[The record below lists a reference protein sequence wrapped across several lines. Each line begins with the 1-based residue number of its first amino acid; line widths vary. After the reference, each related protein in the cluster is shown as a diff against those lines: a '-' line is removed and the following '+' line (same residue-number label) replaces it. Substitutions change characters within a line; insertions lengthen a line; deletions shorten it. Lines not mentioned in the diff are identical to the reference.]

1 MSGHSKWHNIQQ
13 KKGKSDAARAS
24 IFTKIGREIAVAVKQ
39 GGADPDSNSKLR
51 DAIAKAKSNNMPND
65 NIARS
70 IKKASGE
77 LGSINYEEMTY
88 EGYGVGGTA
97 FIVEAL
103 TDNKNRTAG
112 DVRHLIDKYGGSMG
126 ATGCVSF
133 MFKRKGVI
141 TVSKADISE
150 DDLMM
155 AALDA
160 GAEDIL
166 SEDDEVFEVLT
177 SPADFD
183 GVRSALDAAGVK
195 MLSAEVTMIP
205 ENEVTPDEAQQT
217 TLLKM
222 IEKMEELDDVQNIYH
237 NAVITIGDE
246 EED

>member
-13 KKGKSDAARAS
+13 KKGKSDAARANV
-24 IFTKIGREIAVAVKQ
+24 FTKIGREIAVAVKQ
-39 GGADPDSNSKLR
+39 GGPDPNSNSKLR

-112 DVRHLIDKYGGSMG
+112 DVRHLFDKLGGSMG
-126 ATGCVSF
+126 TTGCVSF
-133 MFKRKGVI
+133 MFNKKGVI

-155 AALDA
+155 FALEA
-160 GAEDIL
+160 GAEDIN

-177 SPADFD
+177 APSDL
-183 GVRSALDAAGVK
+183 GSVREELEKNGVK
-195 MLSAEVTMIP
+195 ILSAEVDMIP
-205 ENEVTPDEAQQT
+205 ENEVTPDEQQQA

-222 IEKMEELDDVQNIYH
+222 IDKLEELDDVQNIYH
-237 NAVITIGDE
+237 NAVITIQDE
-246 EED
+246 EEE